1 MIQPKNEAKNEPRE
15 FDQGLVDHPVAE
27 NESKAAAK
35 SDDADLPPKKSSYF
49 SAQTFNSLVASTA
62 LVAVGIG
69 IGGII
74 SAKQTQPKK
83 LLMERDLRGKKV
95 PQVPVR
101 SRMNLYIPLKCTLIS
116 NHFLIYHCSNHSV
129 APRILLESTSF
140 LNVSCF

>member
-49 SAQTFNSLVASTA
+49 SAQTFYSLVASTA
-62 LVAVGIG
+62 LVAVGFG
-69 IGGII
+69 IGGS
-74 SAKQTQPKK
+74 SAQNTQPKK

-101 SRMNLYIPLKCTLIS
+101 SRMNLYIPLKCKLIS
-116 NHFLIYHCSNHSV
+116 NHLFVPFLDLS
-129 APRILLESTSF
+129 LLKS
-140 LNVSCF
+140 